1 MRLGGS
7 LCESFVHSRYKW
19 FNRKRGPRALLADA
33 TVHAVQRARRCS
45 LTAETL
51 ASASWAM
58 PEHASSM
65 ARPTADDILMV
76 HDDEEVGVDERHC
89 DAARTLQ
96 HAAHRRIVDRR
107 TQYHPLSA
115 AIDNR
120 RSAERHAG
128 TGSIV
133 LPAVGVG
140 EQDSAADG

>member
-1 MRLGGS
+1 MQKRFLLADLVHTLGGS
-7 LCESFVHSRYKW
+7 VPDLRIT
-19 FNRKRGPRALLADA
+19 R
-33 TVHAVQRARRCS
+33 
-45 LTAETL
+45 
-51 ASASWAM
+51 
-58 PEHASSM
+58 
-65 ARPTADDILMV
+65 
-76 HDDEEVGVDERHC
+76 C

-96 HAAHRRIVDRR
+96 HAAHRRIVDRG

-140 EQDSAADG
+140 EHDLAGGG

>member
-1 MRLGGS
+1 
-7 LCESFVHSRYKW
+7 
-19 FNRKRGPRALLADA
+19 
-33 TVHAVQRARRCS
+33 
-45 LTAETL
+45 
-51 ASASWAM
+51 M

-76 HDDEEVGVDERHC
+76 HDDEEVGVDERPC

-96 HAAHRRIVDRR
+96 HAAHRRIVDRG

>member
-1 MRLGGS
+1 
-7 LCESFVHSRYKW
+7 
-19 FNRKRGPRALLADA
+19 
-33 TVHAVQRARRCS
+33 
-45 LTAETL
+45 
-51 ASASWAM
+51 M

-65 ARPTADDILMV
+65 ARPTADDHLTV
-76 HDDEEVGVDERHC
+76 DGDANVVVGAELRH
-89 DAARTLQ
+89 AAGTLH

-128 TGSIV
+128 PSSIV
-133 LPAVGVG
+133 LPGVAVG

>member
-1 MRLGGS
+1 MSGVLHQS
-7 LCESFVHSRYKW
+7 CAHFHDIW
-19 FNRKRGPRALLADA
+19 FNQKRGPRASLADA
-33 TVHAVQRARRCS
+33 TVHAVQRAWRRS

-51 ASASWAM
+51 AWASWAM

-76 HDDEEVGVDERHC
+76 HGDEEVGVDGRRC
-89 DAARTLQ
+89 DAAGPLQ

-115 AIDNR
+115 TIDNR

-128 TGSIV
+128 PSSIV

-140 EQDSAADG
+140 EHDY